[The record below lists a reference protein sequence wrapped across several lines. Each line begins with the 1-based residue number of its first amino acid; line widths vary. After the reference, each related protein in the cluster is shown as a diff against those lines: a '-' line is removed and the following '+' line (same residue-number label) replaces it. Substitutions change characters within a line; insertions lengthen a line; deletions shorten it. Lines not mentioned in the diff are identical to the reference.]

1 MKRDMDLVRKILFA
15 IEANEDATGHGWIE
29 LGNINSYSQKQVS
42 YHVSILYQGGLI
54 DAIDLSDTLSFH
66 WEPKSLTWEGQEFLE
81 AIRKE
86 RTWEKLKKEAV
97 NLSFAAIKMKAL
109 EMLAS

>member
-29 LGNINSYSQKQVS
+29 LGNINNYSEKQVS
-42 YHVSILYQGGLI
+42 YHVSLLYQGGLI
-54 DAIDLSDTLSFH
+54 DAIDLSNMNSFC
-66 WEPKSLTWEGQEFLE
+66 WEPKRLTWEGQEFLE

-86 RTWEKLKKEAV
+86 GTWEKLKKEAT

-109 EMLAS
+109 EIVTS

>member
-1 MKRDMDLVRKILFA
+1 MKRDMDLIRKILFA

-29 LGNINSYSQKQVS
+29 LGNINNYSEKQVS
-42 YHVSILYQGGLI
+42 YHVSLLYQGGLI

-86 RTWEKLKKEAV
+86 GTWEKLKKEAV

-109 EMLAS
+109 EIVTS